1 MNTVKS
7 IDLTM
12 YILARLGKASQ
23 LKLQKLVYYV
33 ESWHLAYFEKPI
45 LKEDFE
51 AWVHGPVLRSVWSYF
66 KERNIVS
73 LYNDV
78 VLKEDSKEPLIQRIE
93 GLLSKDQKEL
103 IDNVLDEYGDKTAFY
118 LENLTHSERPWIE
131 ARGNCDQSDRCDTPI
146 SKETMKKFYQD
157 MIA

>member
-7 IDLTM
+7 IDLTL

-23 LKLQKLVYYV
+23 LKLQKLAYYV
-33 ESWHLAYFEKPI
+33 ESWHLAYFEEPI

-51 AWVHGPVLRSVWSYF
+51 AWVHGPVLRSVWNF
-66 KERNIVS
+66 FRERNIKS
-73 LYNDV
+73 LYNSV
-78 VLKEDSKEPLIQRIE
+78 ELKEESKEPLIQQIE
-93 GLLSKDQKEL
+93 AILSQDQKEL

-131 ARGNCDQSDRCDTPI
+131 ARGNLDQSDRCDAPI
-146 SKETMKKFYQD
+146 SKDTMMEFYQS